1 MGSRPVQVAHHKK
14 ASFPKLKKPL
24 APSSPWSR
32 SGRAPP
38 PLGLRRWFGGP
49 LPLPSVASW
58 RRCHPLVRA
67 LGPSA
72 GRYPALPAPPSSPPS
87 GLPFPAG
94 LPPSAF
100 TPAFSPRRS
109 RGGSSS
115 NSSKRRS
122 RRRRWPGSP
131 WRTVKEAARRKSA
144 TTMMVRH
151 RAGGRVGGP
160 GLRRRARSRIGSAA
174 AVASGCAGC

>member
-1 MGSRPVQVAHHKK
+1 MDAPHLPS
-14 ASFPKLKKPL
+14 ASGGGLA
-24 APSSPWSR
+24 APSPSPVSRVGAAATPWSAL
-32 SGRAPP
+32 SA
-38 PLGLRRWFGGP
+38 LRPGGTQ
-49 LPLPSVASW
+49 PS
-58 RRCHPLVRA
+58 RH
-67 LGPSA
+67 
-72 GRYPALPAPPSSPPS
+72 PPSSPPS
-87 GLPFPAG
+87 GLPVPAG